1 VLHWFCEQEDAA
13 PEIAEMIAEFVKS
26 LPFSMGQHI
35 DDGPLPN
42 NGELLY
48 EMTKDGGNSPRSSH
62 SQDNLGRNQRYHHSH
77 EQELGYME
85 GLGQAAGV
93 GHGGWV
99 I

>member
-1 VLHWFCEQEDAA
+1 MLHWFCEQEDAA

-26 LPFSMGQHI
+26 LPSSMH
-35 DDGPLPN
+35 DYETLPN
-42 NGELLY
+42 NSELLY
-48 EMTKDGGNSPRSSH
+48 EMAKDTGNSPRSSH
-62 SQDNLGRNQRYHHSH
+62 FQDSLGRNHRHHHSH